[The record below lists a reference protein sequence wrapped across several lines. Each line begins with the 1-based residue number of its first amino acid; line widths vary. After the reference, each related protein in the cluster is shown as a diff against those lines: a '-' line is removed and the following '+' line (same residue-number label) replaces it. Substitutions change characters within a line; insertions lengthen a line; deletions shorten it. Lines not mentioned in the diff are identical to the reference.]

1 MDPDK
6 KSPQRPENTL
16 IPGSDTTRDTCLR
29 CGTCCQKGG
38 PGFHRE
44 DRVLIEKGQIPSKYL
59 YTIRKG
65 EHAFDNVKDCLVPV
79 ASDIIKIRGR
89 KGSWACI
96 FFDSQKKVCTIY
108 SDRPLECRVLKC
120 WDTGEL
126 ERIYSGNR
134 LTRQD
139 LISQVKGLWDLV
151 SNHQARC
158 DYAKI
163 KKLVNDLDGPHKDR
177 ARKKLLEIIQYDAEF
192 RKLVVAKGNLDP
204 AMLDF
209 LFGRPLP
216 ETLPNYGI
224 KVRQEGRKTV
234 IVPILNRRRRI
245 GMGNSECGMWK

>member
-1 MDPDK
+1 MNFSKKYLQGPDHTSIP
-6 KSPQRPENTL
+6 KSGTA
-16 IPGSDTTRDTCLR
+16 SYTCLR

-38 PGFHRE
+38 PGFHQE
-44 DRVLIEKGQIPSKYL
+44 DRVLIEKGRIPSKYL

-65 EHAFDNVKDCLVPV
+65 EHAFDNVKACLVPV
-79 ASDIIKIRGR
+79 ASDIIKIRGQ
-89 KGSWACI
+89 KGNWACI
-96 FFDSQKKVCTIY
+96 FFDSQKKACSIY

-134 LTRQD
+134 LTRRD

-151 SNHQARC
+151 SDHQARC

-163 KKLVNDLDGPHKDR
+163 KKLINDLDGPHKGR

-192 RKLVVAKGNLDP
+192 RKLVVAKGELDP

-209 LFGRPLP
+209 LFGRPLT

-224 KVRQEGRKTV
+224 KVRQEGKKT
-234 IVPILNRRRRI
+234 ILTPTLQSKGRSR
-245 GMGNSECGMWK
+245 